1 MSEKPIIRHCRN
13 CEYSY
18 MKYTGGCGCEVRYT
32 TIDFPRI
39 KAWICRYYK
48 QRENQTQKGI

>member
-18 MKYTGGCGCEVRYT
+18 SRLCGECGCQVRYT

-39 KAWICRYYK
+39 KACICRFYK
-48 QRENQTQKGI
+48 QRESKIQKGI